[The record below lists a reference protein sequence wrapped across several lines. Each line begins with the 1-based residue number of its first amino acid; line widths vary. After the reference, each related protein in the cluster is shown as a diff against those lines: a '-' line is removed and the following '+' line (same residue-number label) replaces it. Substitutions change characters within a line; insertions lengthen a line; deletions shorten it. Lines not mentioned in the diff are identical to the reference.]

1 MDAGRQKKKKKF
13 QDSNED
19 GNNSDTSRDDVRST
33 NKRGKM
39 TRRIMIMRITTMTP
53 RVQGEGKNSLM

>member
-1 MDAGRQKKKKKF
+1 MDAGQKKKKF
-13 QDSNED
+13 QDSDED

>member
-13 QDSNED
+13 QDSDED